1 MMKIENN
8 TIYTNDLV
16 KDFLNT
22 YYFDKIRN
30 IRIILNILIVVIIV
44 RYFFLK
50 DIEVIDIITFI
61 FSLLGIIELNT
72 SILPYT
78 NYKRIE
84 KSKNSILNTKIKY
97 LFKEYNFMLNSGKE
111 EYINYKDLYKVIEK
125 DNVYYLYINKY
136 KAFIVDKTSLSKN
149 EIEVI
154 TTNIKD
160 KVSTYRYIK

>member
-136 KAFIVDKTSLSKN
+136 KAFIVDKTSLSKK

-160 KVSTYRYIK
+160 KVSTYKYIK

>member
-1 MMKIENN
+1 MKIENN

>member
-30 IRIILNILIVVIIV
+30 IRIILNILIVVIII

-136 KAFIVDKTSLSKN
+136 KAFIVDKTSLSKK
-149 EIEVI
+149 EIEII

-160 KVSTYRYIK
+160 KVSTYKYIK

>member
-1 MMKIENN
+1 MKIENN

-136 KAFIVDKTSLSKN
+136 KAFIVDKTSLSKK

-160 KVSTYRYIK
+160 KVSTYKYIK

>member
-1 MMKIENN
+1 MKIENN

-72 SILPYT
+72 SILPCT

-136 KAFIVDKTSLSKN
+136 KAFIVDKTSLSKK

>member
-1 MMKIENN
+1 MKIENN

-30 IRIILNILIVVIIV
+30 IRIILNILIVVIII

-97 LFKEYNFMLNSGKE
+97 LFKEHNFMLDSGKE

>member
-1 MMKIENN
+1 MKIENN
-8 TIYTNDLV
+8 TIYTSDLV
-16 KDFLNT
+16 KDFLIT
-22 YYFDKIRN
+22 YYFDKIKN

-61 FSLLGIIELNT
+61 FSLLGVIELNT

-78 NYKRIE
+78 NYKRLE

-97 LFKEYNFMLNSGKE
+97 LFKEYNFMLDSGKE

-136 KAFIVDKTSLSKN
+136 KAFIVDKTSLSKK

-154 TTNIKD
+154 TTNIKN
-160 KVSTYRYIK
+160 KVSTYKYIK

>member
-1 MMKIENN
+1 MKIENN

-30 IRIILNILIVVIIV
+30 IRIILNILIVVIII

-136 KAFIVDKTSLSKN
+136 KAFIVDKTSLSKK
-149 EIEVI
+149 EIEII

-160 KVSTYRYIK
+160 KVSTYKYIK

>member
-1 MMKIENN
+1 MKIENN

-84 KSKNSILNTKIKY
+84 KRKNSILNTKIKY

-136 KAFIVDKTSLSKN
+136 KAFIVDKTSLSKK

-160 KVSTYRYIK
+160 KVSTYKYIK

>member
-30 IRIILNILIVVIIV
+30 IRIILNILIVVIII

-50 DIEVIDIITFI
+50 DIEVIDTITFI

-97 LFKEYNFMLNSGKE
+97 LFKEHNFMLDSGKE

-136 KAFIVDKTSLSKN
+136 KAFIVDKTSLSKK

-160 KVSTYRYIK
+160 KVSTYKYIK